1 MKSLQAGVLF
11 LLILVPLHSQGFF
24 TTDPQGNA
32 AFPDAVDLR
41 TSLKS
46 SLTASA
52 WTARRLPSEIYTS
65 ETAGRTVRFQVQVQK
80 EAFYLIL
87 TNENEE
93 GYPLYSAG
101 SYIIKRSVA
110 DGSFVQ
116 AKIFL
121 KNDPGT
127 FVRLSPLGDRSQLEL
142 YLYDT
147 LAYRNIV
154 LPLPFEELLFAPFAR
169 IVSLT
174 ANRVDWG
181 LIFPGPPPLGSPI
194 PSMISHLRERVKE
207 LPDMDDGAMD
217 AEGRFVY
224 IESGERSRAGGFNCS
239 GFAKYVADGLYLP
252 AEGRLMP
259 VEPLKNKHP
268 ELRGSSWTER
278 YEEER
283 DPFFGLDW
291 TRNIAGY
298 LKGADP
304 TELEANDLRDV
315 PFLEYTE
322 DVGYPVEELMS
333 VLYYGA
339 VAYPGDFYLASVNAE
354 FGSDPPL
361 RQHIHVVVL
370 MPFLNQRGELR
381 TAVFERNR
389 ETGVDSLRRRYP
401 HEFIHLVRIQGD
413 RDFRLPELSSFV
425 P

>member
-1 MKSLQAGVLF
+1 MRTLRAGLLSLLF
-11 LLILVPLHSQGFF
+11 LVPLQAQGFF
-24 TTDPQGNA
+24 SVDPATNGL
-32 AFPDAVDLR
+32 FPDAVDLR

-52 WTARRLPSEIYTS
+52 WTARRLPPGTYTS
-65 ETAGRTVRFQVQVQK
+65 ETAARRVRFQVQTQND
-80 EAFYLIL
+80 AFYLIL

-93 GYPLYSAG
+93 GFPLYSTG
-101 SYIIKRSVA
+101 SYIIKRSLE

-121 KNDPGT
+121 KNDAGS
-127 FVRLSPLGDRSQLEL
+127 FVRLSPLGERSRLEL
-142 YLYDT
+142 YLYGS
-147 LAYRNIV
+147 LAYRNLV
-154 LPLPFEELLFAPFAR
+154 LPLSFEELLFAPFSR
-169 IVSLT
+169 IISLT
-174 ANRVDWG
+174 TNRVDWG
-181 LIFPGPPPLGSPI
+181 LIFPGAPPGGSPI
-194 PSMISHLRERVKE
+194 PSMISRLRERVKE

-217 AEGRFVY
+217 DQGRFVY

-259 VEPLKNKHP
+259 VEPLKIKHP
-268 ELRGSSWTER
+268 ELRGNSWTER

-291 TRNIAGY
+291 TRNIAAF
-298 LKGADP
+298 LEGADP
-304 TELEANDLRDV
+304 AEPESNDVRDV

-322 DVGYPVEELMS
+322 DVGYPVEDLMS
-333 VLYYGA
+333 VLYYAA
-339 VAYPGDFYLASVNAE
+339 VAYPGDFYLASVSAE
-354 FGSDPPL
+354 FGTDPPL

-370 MPFLNQRGELR
+370 MPYLNERGELR

-401 HEFIHLVRIQGD
+401 DEFIHLVRIPGSP
-413 RDFRLPELSSFV
+413 DFRLPELSSFV